1 MKTLQV
7 YTRARTTVF
16 FTRHVE
22 VPDDFPEADY
32 GDVVRRLCGHMAR
45 QDFEEFGELD
55 VLDQYFIVVPNL
67 PQNCSDYYVQVTGD
81 SWEIK

>member
-32 GDVVRRLCGHMAR
+32 GDVVRRLCGWGLA
-45 QDFEEFGELD
+45 GL
-55 VLDQYFIVVPNL
+55 
-67 PQNCSDYYVQVTGD
+67 NCLQQTPR
-81 SWEIK
+81 K